1 MDRYKGQDHSK
12 RDLNLPKSEISW
24 THRGLYDI
32 LNSIP
37 LDAKSFLDVGCGTGV
52 VADELAHKLKIKV
65 VGCDIDQYLVR
76 KIPFRKM
83 VSGSKLPFRI
93 DEFDSSMLNDVLHH
107 TPYSVQEKLLSEG
120 LRVAKQVFIFELK
133 PTVLGKILDYVINK
147 FHNPR
152 MAIPFTY
159 RSESGWEELFRRKN
173 IKFEKKKRFFK
184 RKDR

>member
-1 MDRYKGQDHSK
+1 MAKVADITTPTRASLIANSYRRWVKPKDRV
-12 RDLNLPKSEISW
+12 
-24 THRGLYDI
+24 
-32 LNSIP
+32 
-37 LDAKSFLDVGCGTGV
+37 LDVGCGTGV

-173 IKFEKKKRFFK
+173 IKFEKKKIISPPYYPFRHVAYRLSK
-184 RKDR
+184 